1 MARVAYRFRLGTIVT
16 IGLAAGIIF
25 IAFEVMATEMLIGMA
40 SAMVP
45 IRMIAA
51 IVVGPRALSAGYSL
65 TLAIVIGLT
74 LHLLLSITYTAILAV
89 IVSWV
94 NAITDHELL
103 SNALGDAFTGVFFG
117 IALYMLNYY
126 VISPMAGW
134 SWFRE
139 GGNVVVQ
146 FLSHG
151 LFGFVAGWMVA
162 GARSEAT
169 GMAR

>member
-1 MARVAYRFRLGTIVT
+1 MPSHFQETRLLNSQLEDSRKNGS
-16 IGLAAGIIF
+16 L
-25 IAFEVMATEMLIGMA
+25 L
-40 SAMVP
+40 
-45 IRMIAA
+45 
-51 IVVGPRALSAGYSL
+51 VGRLK
-65 TLAIVIGLT
+65 
-74 LHLLLSITYTAILAV
+74 
-89 IVSWV
+89 
-94 NAITDHELL
+94 HELL

-117 IALYMLNYY
+117 IALYMVNYY

-134 SWFRE
+134 PWFRE

-169 GMAR
+169 GMSR